1 MAFLKKLLAFFLLL
15 VACGYLSV
23 AWEGHR
29 RDEAL
34 AEDLVRGLGTKLV
47 AAMAEADD
55 VCRATA
61 RVDSVSVDQG
71 WFSGEGSARLY
82 LAGRGSAATTVEY
95 QLNKENGRL
104 YAQPADPASAKNAVI
119 DFVSNRCS

>member
-1 MAFLKKLLAFFLLL
+1 MAFLKKLFAFFLLL

-23 AWEGHR
+23 VWDGHR

-55 VCRATA
+55 ICRATA
-61 RVDSVSVDQG
+61 RIDTISVDQS
-71 WFSGEGSARLY
+71 WFSGKGSARLY
-82 LAGRGSAATTVEY
+82 LAGQGSAAAVIDY
-95 QLNKENGRL
+95 QLSKENGRV
-104 YAQPADPASAKNAVI
+104 YAQPTDTASAKSAVI

>member
-1 MAFLKKLLAFFLLL
+1 MAFLKKLFAFFLLL

-34 AEDLVRGLGTKLV
+34 AEDLVRGLGTKLI

-55 VCRATA
+55 ICRATA
-61 RVDSVSVDQG
+61 RIDSISVDKG
-71 WFSGEGSARLY
+71 WFGGKGSARLY
-82 LAGRGSAATTVEY
+82 LAGQGSAAAVIDY
-95 QLNKENGRL
+95 QLIKESGRV
-104 YAQPADPASAKNAVI
+104 YAQPTDPVSAKNAVI